1 MLIATMTRKGQ
12 VTIPKKVRDAF
23 DLHPG
28 DRIGFVI
35 EKEGVI
41 TVRPIKKTVD
51 DVFGKLFNAARTP
64 LSVRAIN
71 EAIKRKVKNESGGQ
85 IDKSA

>member
-1 MLIATMTRKGQ
+1 
-12 VTIPKKVRDAF
+12 
-23 DLHPG
+23 
-28 DRIGFVI
+28 
-35 EKEGVI
+35 VI

-85 IDKSA
+85 IDESV